1 MTCSKWHLYN
11 ALRCWLAAVY
21 AFFFFLSRIRI
32 IRNRS
37 YSSNVTFWHFDVLS
51 MYAIS
56 QCSVARINL
65 PMSSS
70 YRLDREAALLSVTTE
85 LCNQLVI
92 AVAVATMTSADLH
105 INYIV
110 LPLPACFMQRFI
122 LFHCSAGSWYQR
134 PGYEY
139 WAILAAMCVVYKII
153 VCSQW
158 VRSIKVFWKTSDG
171 FHCWSTK

>member
-1 MTCSKWHLYN
+1 
-11 ALRCWLAAVY
+11 
-21 AFFFFLSRIRI
+21 
-32 IRNRS
+32 
-37 YSSNVTFWHFDVLS
+37 

-65 PMSSS
+65 RMSSS

-110 LPLPACFMQRFI
+110 LPLLRVLCNVSFCFI
-122 LFHCSAGSWYQR
+122 V
-134 PGYEY
+134 E
-139 WAILAAMCVVYKII
+139 LAADISGLVM
-153 VCSQW
+153 
-158 VRSIKVFWKTSDG
+158 SIEQS
-171 FHCWSTK
+171 